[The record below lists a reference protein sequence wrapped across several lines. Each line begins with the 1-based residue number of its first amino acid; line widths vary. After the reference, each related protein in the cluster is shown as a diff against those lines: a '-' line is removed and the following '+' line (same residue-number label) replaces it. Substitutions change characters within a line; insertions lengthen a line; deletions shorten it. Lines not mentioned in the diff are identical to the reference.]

1 MRSRLLQSFLFVLG
15 FWWFGAALFWSSA
28 DPRVNLRSLE
38 RVLAL
43 FPWLSV
49 QLPTHV
55 TVLNAWTIQKTVLAS
70 WSLPLLIVT
79 GLVALTGI
87 GGAWAFA
94 WRQHRQRGDRVRR
107 SDGYRGISVSR
118 GVLPVPHVP
127 AVHALTLRSRD
138 ARLSKLTETQ
148 LAVLTDVLGLLAA
161 QPDAFA
167 GQDRE
172 PGSLLTHTLR
182 ATYAALADPHQP
194 GLAAIV
200 AAASE
205 LGKLTAWRKG
215 EDGLAIRI
223 RSEPRES
230 ARLLAALPSWWALPE
245 SERLAVLLA
254 VKYYGRAEQMPEVGK
269 DRTLHRLARG
279 LLDRHAERVPPP
291 EGTPSTR
298 VYEKREPRVVLLE
311 TFERELAM
319 IPFQTPGLP
328 KNTLAAGWKVGSR
341 VYMLD
346 YRLNECLLPKLP
358 PEIKETLTP
367 AGEKARLEPLIAALA
382 KLFHEM
388 GWLVLEEGDQ
398 RVSPDAPLWVI
409 QAGKNTFRRVI
420 IVDLPP
426 PFLARLPSRDTHY
439 EITVLHP
446 LFQIALGTAI
456 SKDDLMG
463 GMLRPK
469 TSSTPPVDKSAEG
482 KPMEARNSTGAA
494 GGPGP
499 PTGPSVLTG
508 LSRKP

>member
-1 MRSRLLQSFLFVLG
+1 MRARLLKSFLFVLG
-15 FWWFGAALFWSSA
+15 VWWFGAALYWSST

-55 TVLNAWTIQKTVLAS
+55 TVLDAWGIQKTVLAL
-70 WSLPLLIVT
+70 WSLPLLLVS
-79 GLVALTGI
+79 GLVTLVGVGA
-87 GGAWAFA
+87 AWASA
-94 WRQHRQRGDRVRR
+94 WQQHRQRGARVRR
-107 SDGYRGISVSR
+107 SDGYRGISLSR
-118 GVLPVPHVP
+118 GVLPAPQVLP
-127 AVHALTLRSRD
+127 VHALTLRSRD
-138 ARLSKLTETQ
+138 ARLSALTETQ
-148 LAVLTDVLGLLAA
+148 LAVLTDVLGVLAA

-167 GQDRE
+167 GEDRD
-172 PGSLLTHTLR
+172 PGSLLAHTLR
-182 ATYAALADPHQP
+182 STYAALADPHQP

-205 LGKLTAWRKG
+205 LGKLTAWTKG
-215 EDGLAIRI
+215 EDGLVIRI
-223 RSEPRES
+223 RSESRES

-254 VKYYGRAEQMPEVGK
+254 VKYYGRAEQLPEIGK
-269 DRTLHRLARG
+269 DRTLYRLTRG
-279 LLDRHAERVPPP
+279 LLDRHAQRMPPP
-291 EGTPSTR
+291 QGAPSTR
-298 VYEKREPRVVLLE
+298 VYEKREPGAVLLE
-311 TFERELAM
+311 IFERELSM

-328 KNTLAAGWKVGSR
+328 KHTLAAGWKVGNR

-358 PEIKETLTP
+358 AELKETLTP
-367 AGEKARLEPLIAALA
+367 SGEKARIEPLIAALV

-398 RVSPDAPLWVI
+398 RVTPDAPLWII
-409 QAGKNTFRRVI
+409 QAGKNTFRRVL

-426 PFLARLPSRDTHY
+426 QFLARLPSKDTHY
-439 EITVLHP
+439 PISVLQP
-446 LFQIALGTAI
+446 LFQMALVPSI

-469 TSSTPPVDKSAEG
+469 TSSAPPAGKSVEG
-482 KPMEARNSTGAA
+482 KTTETRASTAAASGQASVPTGA
-494 GGPGP
+494 PRMP
-499 PTGPSVLTG
+499 
-508 LSRKP
+508 